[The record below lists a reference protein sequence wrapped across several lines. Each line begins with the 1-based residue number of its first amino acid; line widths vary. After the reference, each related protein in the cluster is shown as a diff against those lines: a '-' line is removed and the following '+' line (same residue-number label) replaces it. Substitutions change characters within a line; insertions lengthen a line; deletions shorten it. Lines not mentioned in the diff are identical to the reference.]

1 MEETDKK
8 EDTIPVYKNSKK
20 FLIETVKKWVEIDNK
35 LRQVTDVAK
44 KLRKEKK
51 ERNEEMIQIMKDHE
65 IDNFDIKDGHIQYKK
80 ENKREPLTQKKLL
93 TILLEH
99 PQLNEEQVHG
109 LNQYVF
115 ESRKITEKES
125 VVRKILNPSS

>member
-1 MEETDKK
+1 MEETDKN
-8 EDTIPVYKNSKK
+8 ENATPVYKNSKK
-20 FLIETVKKWVEIDNK
+20 FLIETVKKWVELDNK

-80 ENKREPLTQKKLL
+80 ENKKRGIYIAELM
-93 TILLEH
+93 
-99 PQLNEEQVHG
+99 
-109 LNQYVF
+109 
-115 ESRKITEKES
+115 
-125 VVRKILNPSS
+125 

>member
-1 MEETDKK
+1 MKAFTKTLFLEKDFVLVQAETKK
-8 EDTIPVYKNSKK
+8 ELLKK
-20 FLIETVKKWVEIDNK
+20 IDA
-35 LRQVTDVAK
+35 AK
-44 KLRKEKK
+44 R
-51 ERNEEMIQIMKDHE
+51 
-65 IDNFDIKDGHIQYKK
+65 
-80 ENKREPLTQKKLL
+80 KKLL

>member
-1 MEETDKK
+1 M
-8 EDTIPVYKNSKK
+8 
-20 FLIETVKKWVEIDNK
+20 
-35 LRQVTDVAK
+35 
-44 KLRKEKK
+44 
-51 ERNEEMIQIMKDHE
+51 
-65 IDNFDIKDGHIQYKK
+65 
-80 ENKREPLTQKKLL
+80 TQKKLL